1 MSLDGD
7 ATATTSSGS
16 RARPVELASYEE
28 VKEAFRQKDLKQA
41 LYDQAGVILQDALIT
56 LHGEEH
62 RVRRR
67 LENRLFRLDTLRGYE
82 LDVVRPSIAETIEPF
97 MSRGWLDLVELSRRV
112 TLNLSALIAGVDRPH
127 ESVED
132 TERLLDYVWKF
143 SAGATVAHAVDKERV
158 AAEAAEALE
167 QYDREFFQASH
178 ARRAELVERFKRGEI
193 EETEL
198 PRDILTL
205 LLRDQDH
212 LGLPLQTVRRET
224 CGYLQ
229 AATGST
235 AMAVANTIDEIFGWL
250 KSHPEDRPR
259 LDGDL
264 VFVQTCVHETIRLH
278 PASPIASRRAMAPV
292 RLKAGLDIPE
302 GAAVVMDLMAANRDR
317 AVFGSDAEEFR
328 PGRPRPEGVPP
339 WGVGFGGGAHSCIGQ
354 ILDGGLDPAHMRE
367 DPAERNYGSV
377 ALVVQ
382 ALFQHGVAPHPER
395 EPARDTT
402 STRRQWGFY
411 PVVLGHPAGV
421 AS

>member
-1 MSLDGD
+1 MLDVG
-7 ATATTSSGS
+7 A
-16 RARPVELASYEE
+16 VELTSYED
-28 VKEAFRQKDLKQA
+28 VKDAFRQRDLKQA
-41 LYDQAGVILQDALIT
+41 LYDEAGVVLQDALIT

-67 LENRLFRLDTLRGYE
+67 LQNRLFRLDTLRGYE
-82 LDVVRPSIAETIEPF
+82 IDVVRPSIAATIEPF
-97 MSRGWLDLVELSRRV
+97 TRRGWLDVVEMSRRV

-127 ESVED
+127 ESAED

-143 SAGATVAHAVDKERV
+143 SAGATVVHAVDKERV
-158 AAEAAEALE
+158 AAEAADALE
-167 QYDREFFQASH
+167 RYDREFFRASY
-178 ARRAELVERFKRGEI
+178 ARRKELVESFQRGEV
-193 EETEL
+193 EEAEL

-212 LGLPLQTVRRET
+212 LDLPLDVVRRET

-235 AMAVANTIDEIFGWL
+235 AMAVSNTVHEVFGWL
-250 KSHPEDRPR
+250 EEHCEDRRR
-259 LDGDL
+259 LEEDL
-264 VFVQTCVHETIRLH
+264 LFVQTCVHETIRLH
-278 PASPIASRRAMAPV
+278 TASPVANRRATAPI
-292 RLKAGLDIPE
+292 RLKSGVEIPE
-302 GAAVVMDLMAANRDR
+302 GASVVMDLMAANRDR
-317 AVFGSDAEEFR
+317 SVFGADADEFR

-382 ALFQHGVAPHPER
+382 ALFQRGVAPHPDLQPR
-395 EPARDTT
+395 PDSS
-402 STRRQWGFY
+402 STRPHWGFY
-411 PVVLGHPAGV
+411 PVVLGRSAG
-421 AS
+421 ASS